1 MTVTLIHVCK
11 TATAQLNKIIQSGK
25 GISIRVKQTSSE
37 SIHWSVVHITQ
48 YSTIFLYFS
57 YNFEGIMILI
67 ILVYLITGKSAKA
80 RVQSCFAIVRLCP
93 CIFALLHRIFDFAI
107 SHHRPKSDSAKV
119 ELAHRNTIWNCACLH
134 FV

>member
-67 ILVYLITGKSAKA
+67 ILVYLITGKNAKA
-80 RVQSCFAIVRLCP
+80 RVQSCEGKGAMVASLLC
-93 CIFALLHRIFDFAI
+93 LR
-107 SHHRPKSDSAKV
+107 
-119 ELAHRNTIWNCACLH
+119 NCAPLSLH
-134 FV
+134 LRTSPSHLRLRNLSSSP